1 LGENLLDII
10 LALVALGVLVT
21 VHETGHFLAA
31 RWCGVKVEVFSI
43 GFGKP
48 LFKTTRKGIEYKI
61 GWLPLGGYV
70 RMKGE
75 NLDDVTEDSSGSF
88 QFAKWW
94 KKIII
99 ALSGP
104 MANLLLALLIFIL
117 TFIVPTKA
125 EDQRPVVGKVSA
137 EYAQIFQPGDSITA
151 VNSKPVKGWY
161 QFIAGLNSEHPNA
174 VNLYRNG
181 KKLTLNLAKV
191 DLGAFSNSVLPYV
204 PAVVGEINPGM
215 PAWRAGLKT
224 GDIILSVDS
233 VKVRDWYEMREKVT
247 CSKHKSVLLDIQR
260 GQNQLRKVIEL
271 EGNPL
276 SEGQKIIG
284 IIQFMPVSYLQ
295 SYPPLK
301 AVEYGAK
308 STLGFIYINYVGLYK
323 IISRPET
330 IKSSVGGPVMIYSLS
345 SQSAHKG
352 WTSWILFVAAISLVL
367 MIMNLLPIPVLD
379 GGHIMFAL
387 AQGIMGKPVPRKVQI
402 FLQNVGFVLLMLLM
416 VYAFYN
422 DFTKVFARAVSTVG
436 KP

>member
-1 LGENLLDII
+1 LTDII
-10 LALVALGVLVT
+10 LALVALGILVT
-21 VHETGHFLAA
+21 VHETGHFFAV
-31 RWCGVKVEVFSI
+31 RWCCVKVEVFSI

-48 LFKTTRKGIEYKI
+48 LFKTMRKGIEYRI

-75 NLDDVTEDSSGSF
+75 NLEEETGDNADSF
-88 QFAKWW
+88 QSAKWW

-99 ALSGP
+99 AISGP

-117 TFIVPTKA
+117 TFLIPTKA
-125 EDQRPVVGKVSA
+125 EDQRPVVGKVSS
-137 EYAQIFQPGDSITA
+137 EYARVFQEGDSIQA

-161 QFIAGLNSEHPNA
+161 QFITGLSSTNSNTIHLVRE
-174 VNLYRNG
+174 G
-181 KKLTLNLAKV
+181 KKLTLDLAKV
-191 DLGAFSNSVLPYV
+191 DVAAFSGSVLPYV
-204 PAVVGEINPGM
+204 PAAIGEINPGM

-233 VKVRDWYEMREKVT
+233 VKVKDWYEMREKVT
-247 CSKHKSVLLDIQR
+247 GSKHKSVLLDIQR
-260 GQNQLRKVIEL
+260 GKSQLRKAIEL

-276 SEGQKIIG
+276 SDGQKMIG
-284 IIQFMPVSYLQ
+284 IIQAMPVSYLQ

-301 AVEYGAK
+301 AVEYGVK
-308 STLGFIYINYVGLYK
+308 STLGFIVVNYVGLYK
-323 IISRPET
+323 IISHPET

-345 SQSAHKG
+345 SQSAHRG
-352 WTSWILFVAAISLVL
+352 WSSWLLFVAAISLVL

-387 AQGIMGKPVPRKVQI
+387 AQGIMGKPVPRNVQI
-402 FLQNVGFVLLMLLM
+402 VLQNIGFVLLMLLM

-422 DFTKVFARAVSTVG
+422 DFTKVFARAVSTMG